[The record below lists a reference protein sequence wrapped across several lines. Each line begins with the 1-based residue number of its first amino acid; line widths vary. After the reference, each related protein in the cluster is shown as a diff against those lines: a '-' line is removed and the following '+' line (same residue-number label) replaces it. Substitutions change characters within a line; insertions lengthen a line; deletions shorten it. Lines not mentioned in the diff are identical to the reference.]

1 MTDEPPGRR
10 ADPAA
15 ETAGPGAGASNA
27 AGADAAGEPVPDRP
41 LDPEE
46 ARRLARRRFFRSMAA
61 DAMRTAATIVGAAGA
76 FRTGTQ
82 EVAAALINAASAGAG
97 EPPGPETPAVESA
110 VPLASTSGQPW
121 IAAGGVAPAPPV
133 AAGFRSPF
141 RLDGDRLIVLDQRRL
156 PDAFVEVECRSGAD
170 VSQCIREGIVRGAPL
185 LGQVAAA
192 GLALTA
198 AGAVAERP
206 FARRAILHGTANA
219 LVNAA
224 PTAAPVRTA
233 TDRLLARLQAVGDVA
248 AEGQVVAEA
257 LRAEADAVIEEA
269 TLAHA
274 ALCRHGVTALPE
286 VQGRPLR
293 ILTLDDTGPLAG
305 GLVGTALGVATLAA
319 ADGRAVH
326 VWLMESRPGFEGSRL
341 AAWTLAQSGVP
352 HTVIA
357 DVAAGTLFGHDEVD
371 VVLVGADRITASGD
385 VAARTGTYT
394 LAILAGSHEIPLLV
408 VAPLAAYDPSTAD
421 LTSMA
426 RETRPAAEVI
436 FARETRVAPI
446 GTGALN
452 PAADAVPADLITAI
466 VTEAG
471 AIRAPYREAL
481 AAAAAAAAA
490 RRPTPVVASQPTPA
504 PGAS

>member
-1 MTDEPPGRR
+1 
-10 ADPAA
+10 
-15 ETAGPGAGASNA
+15 
-27 AGADAAGEPVPDRP
+27 
-41 LDPEE
+41 
-46 ARRLARRRFFRSMAA
+46 MAA

-82 EVAAALINAASAGAG
+82 EVAAALISAAGATSAEQPAGDAPGMPAAASGGGATG
-97 EPPGPETPAVESA
+97 S
-110 VPLASTSGQPW
+110 
-121 IAAGGVAPAPPV
+121 GGVAGPA
-133 AAGFRSPF
+133 AIATGFRSPF
-141 RLDGDRLIVLDQRRL
+141 RLEGDRLIVLDQRRL
-156 PDAFVEVECRSGAD
+156 PEAFAEVECRSGAD

-198 AGAVAERP
+198 ATAATQRP
-206 FARRAILHGTANA
+206 FARRAIIHGTANA

-224 PTAAPVRTA
+224 PTAAPVRAA
-233 TDRLLARLQAVGDVA
+233 TDRLLARLQAVGDIA
-248 AEGQVVAEA
+248 AEGSAVAEA
-257 LRAEADAVIEEA
+257 LRAEAEAVIGEA

-274 ALCRHGVTALPE
+274 ALCRHGVAELPD
-286 VQGRPLR
+286 VGNRPLR

-305 GLVGTALGVATLAA
+305 GLVGTALGVAMLAA
-319 ADGRAVH
+319 ADGRDVH

-385 VAARTGTYT
+385 VAARTGTYA
-394 LAILAGSHEIPLLV
+394 LAILAGSHEIPLFV

-421 LTSMA
+421 LSAM
-426 RETRPAAEVI
+426 RLETRPAAEVI
-436 FARETRVAPI
+436 FARELRVAPI

-466 VTEAG
+466 VTEQG
-471 AIRAPYREAL
+471 ALRAPYPAAL
-481 AAAAAAAAA
+481 AAAAAAATASRAA
-490 RRPTPVVASQPTPA
+490 PVA
-504 PGAS
+504 GAS

>member
-1 MTDEPPGRR
+1 MT
-10 ADPAA
+10 
-15 ETAGPGAGASNA
+15 
-27 AGADAAGEPVPDRP
+27 
-41 LDPEE
+41 
-46 ARRLARRRFFRSMAA
+46 
-61 DAMRTAATIVGAAGA
+61 
-76 FRTGTQ
+76 
-82 EVAAALINAASAGAG
+82 
-97 EPPGPETPAVESA
+97 
-110 VPLASTSGQPW
+110 
-121 IAAGGVAPAPPV
+121 
-133 AAGFRSPF
+133 GFRSPF

-156 PDAFVEVECRSGAD
+156 PEALVEVECRNGAD
-170 VSQCIREGIVRGAPL
+170 VSRCIREGIVRGAPL

-198 AGAVAERP
+198 AAAATEQP

-224 PTAAPVRTA
+224 PTAAPVRWA
-233 TDRLLARLQAVGDVA
+233 TDRLLARLQDVGGIA
-248 AEGQVVAEA
+248 AEGSVVAEA
-257 LRAEADAVIEEA
+257 LRAEAEALIEEA

-274 ALCRHGVTALPE
+274 SLCRHGVAALPD
-286 VQGRPLR
+286 VHGRPLR

-319 ADGRAVH
+319 ADGRDVH

-341 AAWTLAQSGVP
+341 AAWTLSQSGVP

-385 VAARTGTYT
+385 VAARTGTYM

-408 VAPLAAYDPSTAD
+408 VAPLAAYDPATAD
-421 LTSMA
+421 LTAMGM
-426 RETRPAAEVI
+426 ETRPAADVI
-436 FARETRVAPI
+436 FARDSRVAPI

-466 VTEAG
+466 VTEQG
-471 AIRAPYREAL
+471 ALRAPYRDAL
-481 AAAAAAAAA
+481 AAAAAAA
-490 RRPTPVVASQPTPA
+490 VASRPIPTVASLPTPA
-504 PGAS
+504 AGAS